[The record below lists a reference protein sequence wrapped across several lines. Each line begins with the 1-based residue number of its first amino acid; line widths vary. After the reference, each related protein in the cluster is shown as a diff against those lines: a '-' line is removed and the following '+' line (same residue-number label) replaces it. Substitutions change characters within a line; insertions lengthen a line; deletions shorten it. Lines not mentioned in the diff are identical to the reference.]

1 MRNQLLAVALCA
13 PLMATGSVMFSPS
26 NADESAC
33 GVAPAEAV
41 MTLPRPLNKWAQ
53 IVCTKSGQV
62 ITGHDGWVW
71 IEPTRHAVVIIPS
84 QSLKSQLQ
92 ENKVDMDPADAV
104 GQSYFTKIE
113 LTKVKGD
120 EFDKVYEVFHSG
132 FDAKDGKPT
141 AYRLDLTTMAGKEI
155 RLYMFDYF
163 TYGWG
168 MACSAEACDPAS
180 RFVMLNMSEDPKALP
195 PAI

>member
-1 MRNQLLAVALCA
+1 MRNQLLAVALCV
-13 PLMATGSVMFSPS
+13 PIMATGSAVFSPT

-41 MTLPRPLNKWAQ
+41 VTLPAPLNKWAQ
-53 IVCTKSGQV
+53 LVCTKSGQV

-71 IEPTRHAVVIIPS
+71 LEPTRHAVVIIPS
-84 QSLKSQLQ
+84 QNLKAQAQ
-92 ENKVDMDPADAV
+92 ENKLETDPSDAA

-113 LTKVKGD
+113 LTKVNGD
-120 EFDKVYEVFHSG
+120 EFDKVYEVFHAG
-132 FDAKDGKPT
+132 FDAKDGKPA

-168 MACSAEACDPAS
+168 MACSKDACDRSS
-180 RFVMLNMSEDPKALP
+180 RFVMLDMNKDPQPLSQP
-195 PAI
+195 I

>member
-1 MRNQLLAVALCA
+1 
-13 PLMATGSVMFSPS
+13 MATGSAVFSPS
-26 NADESAC
+26 IADESAC

-41 MTLPRPLNKWAQ
+41 MTLPTPLNKWAQ
-53 IVCTKSGQV
+53 IVCTKTGQV
-62 ITGHDGWVW
+62 ITGHEGWVW
-71 IEPTRHAVVIIPS
+71 LEPTRHAVVIIPS
-84 QSLKSQLQ
+84 QNLKAQAQ
-92 ENKVDMDPADAV
+92 ESKVNSDPSDAA

-113 LTKVKGD
+113 LTKVTGD
-120 EFDKVYEVFHSG
+120 EFDKVYEVFHAG
-132 FDAKDGKPT
+132 FDAKDGKPA
-141 AYRLDLTTMAGKEI
+141 AYRLDLKTMSGKEI

-168 MACSAEACDPAS
+168 MSCSAEACDPTS